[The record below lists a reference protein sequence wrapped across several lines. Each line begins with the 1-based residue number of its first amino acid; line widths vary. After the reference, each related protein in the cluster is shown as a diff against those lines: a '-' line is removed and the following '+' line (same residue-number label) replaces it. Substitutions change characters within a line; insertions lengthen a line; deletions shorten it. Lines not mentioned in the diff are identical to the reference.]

1 MSKTEFTEGPWEKD
15 NKNNIVG
22 KNNTIVI
29 RVCDLTEDK
38 EQLANNNLIAAA
50 PDMYAMLDDL
60 LRNYEIGL
68 EVDNRL
74 DVLLAKAR
82 GEFTEE
88 ASLKL
93 IAIAPEMYLAMQKFI
108 NRVDKGEVR
117 SKATYEEFKS
127 ILNKLNDNHIITREE
142 W

>member
-22 KNNTIVI
+22 KNNTKVVI
-29 RVCDLTEDK
+29 YGCSLSSK
-38 EQLANNNLIAAA
+38 QHLANNNLIAAA
-50 PDMYAMLDDL
+50 PDMYKL
-60 LRNYEIGL
+60 LEFISSAPLAAPHKAVEIKK
-68 EVDNRL
+68 
-74 DVLLAKAR
+74 LLAKAR

-88 ASLKL
+88 ASPKL
-93 IAIAPEMYLAMQKFI
+93 IAIALEMHLAMQKFI